1 MSDLRYA
8 LRTLARTP
16 LFTSV
21 VLLTLALGIGAN
33 TAIFTVV
40 NAVLLRPLPY
50 PEPEQLVRVRAGS
63 SWPDMRDWAERAASF
78 SGIGGFRPQLFDLS
92 SGDVPERMDGAL
104 VTGNLFGVLGARAQ
118 LGRLIDDRDQ
128 SAGAPHVAV
137 VSAPF
142 WRTQL
147 ASDRQAVGRSVLL
160 NGSSYQII
168 GVLADGFELPG
179 MAADIFAPFYP
190 ETTQEAEARGAHTL
204 RAMLR
209 LRPGVSIAAGPG
221 ILARSP
227 HQDEGRSW
235 TSRSAPRSSTPPTAP
250 PW

>member
-104 VTGNLFGVLGARAQ
+104 WITSDEGSEFRRLGTIDLASGKFAPRTPDTRWDVEGWDIARD
-118 LGRLIDDRDQ
+118 G
-128 SAGAPHVAV
+128 SFV
-137 VSAPF
+137 VS
-142 WRTQL
+142 L
-147 ASDRQAVGRSVLL
+147 
-160 NGSSYQII
+160 I
-168 GVLADGFELPG
+168 
-179 MAADIFAPFYP
+179 P
-190 ETTQEAEARGAHTL
+190 ET
-204 RAMLR
+204 
-209 LRPGVSIAAGPG
+209 
-221 ILARSP
+221 LARTTLGFKQPGDPVNLEVDVIAKYVEKMVGKS
-227 HQDEGRSW
+227 
-235 TSRSAPRSSTPPTAP
+235 
-250 PW
+250 